1 MRDIYDT
8 PLDVQKPYAILKNKP
23 KLRRGEQAPVEEEPE
38 EVDDFFA
45 PANQSPGTTN
55 RTSSPFRYV
64 GRASRCSRFAIRRCQ
79 QIACEW

>member
-55 RTSSPFRYV
+55 RTSSPFR
-64 GRASRCSRFAIRRCQ
+64 
-79 QIACEW
+79 